1 MIHIIQDY
9 TTQYGRAMI
18 HEEKHACQMCGSH
31 VLWERSSIY
40 QHIYQAGNINTDDGF
55 ANVDLSQQLFL
66 SSSEGVIEI
75 GLVTRI
81 QRFFLCPTY
90 QLCLSILG

>member
-55 ANVDLSQQLFL
+55 AKRKWGNY
-66 SSSEGVIEI
+66 I
-75 GLVTRI
+75 
-81 QRFFLCPTY
+81 CK
-90 QLCLSILG
+90 C